1 MTAPTIQYVERRGKY
16 NMYADPK
23 LEKLIEE
30 IVPIGSWGKCDKAV
44 AMLARPRKSVEG
56 GRRLWHNLWRRLRSL
71 YRDRMLRCPI
81 LCANYG
87 ENHVSYYT

>member
-30 IVPIGSWGKCDKAV
+30 IVPIGSWG
-44 AMLARPRKSVEG
+44 
-56 GRRLWHNLWRRLRSL
+56 
-71 YRDRMLRCPI
+71 
-81 LCANYG
+81 
-87 ENHVSYYT
+87 

>member
-30 IVPIGSWGKCDKAV
+30 IVPIGSWGKVDRAV
-44 AMLARPRKSVEG
+44 AKLARNRKSVEG
-56 GRRLWHNLWRRLRSL
+56 GRM
-71 YRDRMLRCPI
+71 RDHQRVVARQLLKVMKSKEPTARALALKI
-81 LCANYG
+81 AMAA
-87 ENHVSYYT
+87 